1 MDADAPIPEV
11 TRTFGISEATF
22 HVWRKRYGQ
31 MAAAEIRRMRQL
43 EEENRKLK
51 QLVAD
56 LTLDKVILQE
66 LLAKRPEGH
75 LQARAGAGRY
85 GPISNRRA
93 ASVWALLIF

>member
-1 MDADAPIPEV
+1 VDADAPIPEV
-11 TRTFGISEATF
+11 TRTFGISEATY
-22 HVWRKRYGQ
+22 HVWRKRQGQ
-31 MAAAEIRRMRQL
+31 MAAEIRRMRQL